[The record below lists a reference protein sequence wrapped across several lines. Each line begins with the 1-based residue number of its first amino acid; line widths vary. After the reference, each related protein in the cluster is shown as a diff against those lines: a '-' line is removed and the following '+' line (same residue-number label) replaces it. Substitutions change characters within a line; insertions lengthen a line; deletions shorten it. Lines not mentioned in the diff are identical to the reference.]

1 MKYLWFFKWNL
12 HVPVCFQENFT
23 WRWFN
28 MEFKWKI
35 PYEIHVKLVLLVH
48 VHEFYMWQFCLWI
61 LLKNLVY
68 TKNIWSAP
76 TPPSILYILLKVN
89 AFQVLLI
96 LGWSL
101 LVFLSLMI
109 ALANQ
114 ERKLSKQGS
123 TRLRKAFHVLT
134 LLVFVPGL
142 VYDARLLFSASWVAM
157 GVMIIVEVRKGSKK
171 NQQSLL
177 WFQKNY
183 PIWQI
188 Y

>member
-1 MKYLWFFKWNL
+1 MWNTCDFSSEIYMYVFRRISHEDDLTWNSNEKYRMKFMWNL
-12 HVPVCFQENFT
+12 FYWYMNFICGN
-23 WRWFN
+23 FAY
-28 MEFKWKI
+28 EYYWKI
-35 PYEIHVKLVLLVH
+35 WFTLRIFDLHP
-48 VHEFYMWQFCLWI
+48 
-61 LLKNLVY
+61 
-68 TKNIWSAP
+68 P
-76 TPPSILYILLKVN
+76 PPSILYILLKVN

-114 ERKLSKQGS
+114 KRKLSKQGS